1 MKNGDFAD
9 KNEYSIGLSW
19 GYVFLQVFP
28 EANSGR
34 VGSSAPHSM
43 RETPSAWTKKRG
55 FMTLNFRFAEGHFR
69 KLLIS

>member
-1 MKNGDFAD
+1 MKNGDFTE

-34 VGSSAPHSM
+34 VGSSSCGKLHLHGP
-43 RETPSAWTKKRG
+43 KKE
-55 FMTLNFRFAEGHFR
+55 A
-69 KLLIS
+69 S

>member
-34 VGSSAPHSM
+34 VGSSSFYAGNSICM
-43 RETPSAWTKKRG
+43 DQKK
-55 FMTLNFRFAEGHFR
+55 TLHDTEFP
-69 KLLIS
+69 I